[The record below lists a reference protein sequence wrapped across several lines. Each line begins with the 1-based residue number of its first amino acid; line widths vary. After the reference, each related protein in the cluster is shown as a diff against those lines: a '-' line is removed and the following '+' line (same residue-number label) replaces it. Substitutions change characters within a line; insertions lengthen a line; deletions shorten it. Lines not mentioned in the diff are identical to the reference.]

1 MQGWLVGLKRRF
13 CCPFCHTVFACVLT
27 GLEAN
32 AFTFSSAI
40 KGCERQGCWEAV
52 CGLLLHMKEE
62 GIQEN
67 SYTFNA
73 CNWDLWQSTIV
84 ACCIVF
90 DQRDG
95 GAEGSIG
102 YDYWKRINRC
112 IGSLDLFWA
121 PLRVNFWFPNDTPKH
136 PWMCSQVTMVRRR
149 VLSGNPLCIA
159 SNCWLLL
166 RFQ

>member
-32 AFTFSSAI
+32 AFTFSPAI

-73 CNWDLWQSTIV
+73 AIGTFGKAQLWPVALSLTKEMVVQKVQSDMITGSTSID
-84 ACCIVF
+84 ALEAWIF
-90 DQRDG
+90 LG
-95 GAEGSIG
+95 HPYGSIS
-102 YDYWKRINRC
+102 
-112 IGSLDLFWA
+112 GSQTT
-121 PLRVNFWFPNDTPKH
+121 PLSIHGCVHKSW
-136 PWMCSQVTMVRRR
+136 W
-149 VLSGNPLCIA
+149 
-159 SNCWLLL
+159 
-166 RFQ
+166 